1 MNRIYS
7 KINITTIFFIATTLV
22 LAAILLISKTRGS
35 EENEYDSTTILNKI
49 VHIQELALV
58 KYNYSGVIAFKD
70 FKKILNINVPLTE
83 KYFLLKYNG
92 NINAGVDF
100 SKIKVDVK
108 GESVRVSIP
117 KAKILNTTIDEN
129 SVKIYDESEN
139 AFNPIKIS
147 DYNSSLVEE
156 KNKMTQDAVSQG
168 ILKEANEQAKLAI
181 TSLLNGMGFNDI
193 EVMEE
198 IAIPQLH

>member
-1 MNRIYS
+1 MNQTYS
-7 KINITTIFFIATTLV
+7 KINITTIFFIVTTLV
-22 LAAILLISKTRGS
+22 LSVILLFNKNKTSG
-35 EENEYDSTTILNKI
+35 ENEYDSTIILNKI
-49 VHIQELALV
+49 VYIQELALV

-92 NINAGVDF
+92 FINAGVDF
-100 SKIKVDVK
+100 SRIKVDVS
-108 GESVRVSIP
+108 GDRVRVSMP

-156 KNKMTQDAVSQG
+156 KGKMTQDAINQG
-168 ILKEANEQAKLAI
+168 ILKEANEKAKLAI
-181 TSLLNGMGFNDI
+181 TTLLNNLGFNDI

-198 IAIPQLH
+198 IAIPELK

>member
-1 MNRIYS
+1 MNQTNS
-7 KINITTIFFIATTLV
+7 KINITTIFFIVTTLLLSV
-22 LAAILLISKTRGS
+22 ILLFNKNKESG
-35 EENEYDSTTILNKI
+35 ENEYDSTIILNKI
-49 VHIQELALV
+49 VYIQELALV

-92 NINAGVDF
+92 FINAGVDF
-100 SKIKVDVK
+100 SRIKVDVS
-108 GESVRVSIP
+108 GEHVRVSMP

-156 KNKMTQDAVSQG
+156 KGKMTQDAISQG
-168 ILKEANEQAKLAI
+168 ILKEANEKAKLAI
-181 TSLLNGMGFNDI
+181 TSLLNSLGFNDI

-198 IAIPQLH
+198 IAIPQLK